1 MSPDPVI
8 AVALWGED
16 KNMKLPICVFDIESD
31 MLCPSCQE
39 RLDKGEI
46 TNFDVEFS
54 GWVLEKS
61 KEYPGI
67 DDLTLL
73 RAIKSDERLI
83 LVVRKKNKE
92 ILLAMEGLMKELAES
107 YGEVM
112 VFEAPIKLRKIVRKL
127 IEPALEVGVNSLYL
141 PGGTKESIVMLKPED
156 RERIT
161 YSKEDLRKIVSAVMG
176 ESVLFQYQDERL
188 EKDEDSNDNIF
199 EEKMREFAGKGR
211 RR

>member
-1 MSPDPVI
+1 
-8 AVALWGED
+8 
-16 KNMKLPICVFDIESD
+16 MKLPICVFDIESD

-39 RLDKGEI
+39 RLDKGDI
-46 TNFDVEFS
+46 TDFDVEFS
-54 GWVLEKS
+54 GWLLGKS

-92 ILLAMEGLMKELAES
+92 ILLATEGLMNELAES

-112 VFEAPIKLRKIVRKL
+112 IFEAPIKLRKIVRKL

-176 ESVLFQYQDERL
+176 ESVLFQYQDERI
-188 EKDEDSNDNIF
+188 EKEEGSGDNIF
-199 EEKMREFAGKGR
+199 EEKMREFTGKGR

>member
-1 MSPDPVI
+1 
-8 AVALWGED
+8 
-16 KNMKLPICVFDIESD
+16 MKLPVCVFDIESD

-39 RLDKGEI
+39 RLDRGEI
-46 TNFDVEFS
+46 TDFDIEFS
-54 GWVLEKS
+54 KWLLEKS

-67 DDLTLL
+67 EDLNLL
-73 RAIKSDERLI
+73 RAIRTDERLI

-92 ILLAMEGLMKELAES
+92 ILSATEGFMNEIAEIYGDLMI
-107 YGEVM
+107 
-112 VFEAPIKLRKIVRKL
+112 FEAPIKLRKIVRKL

-156 RERIT
+156 RERIAYT
-161 YSKEDLRKIVSAVMG
+161 KDDLRKIVSAVMG
-176 ESVLFQYQDERL
+176 ESVLFQYQDERI
-188 EKDEDSNDNIF
+188 EKDDTSDDVF